1 MYDQRRHKRERAER
15 EKLTRRK
22 AEAVGSGGCMLGW
35 GQLLLRAGLCGAL
48 TAELRLMG
56 RGHEKRPKCSSWVQQ
71 VLPFALLPARDGACK
86 APEETGL
93 SLWSYGPSPI
103 PHPYGM
109 RSQGCAHGT
118 VLLGGGI
125 EAGAA
130 FCAAALPSCC
140 LGKHRAQQWVI
151 PVVLKAPAVR
161 NALEMGLQVA
171 PTGRDVH
178 NSWG

>member
-1 MYDQRRHKRERAER
+1 MGAASAPSWAVWSSDSRTAAHGVRAREE
-15 EKLTRRK
+15 TQ
-22 AEAVGSGGCMLGW
+22 M
-35 GQLLLRAGLCGAL
+35 QLLGAAGASLCPAPCTGWCL
-48 TAELRLMG
+48 QSP
-56 RGHEKRPKCSSWVQQ
+56 RG
-71 VLPFALLPARDGACK
+71 DGTV
-86 APEETGL
+86 PVE
-93 SLWSYGPSPI
+93 LWSFPY

>member
-1 MYDQRRHKRERAER
+1 M
-15 EKLTRRK
+15 
-22 AEAVGSGGCMLGW
+22 GSGGCTLGW

-103 PHPYGM
+103 PIPM
-109 RSQGCAHGT
+109 GCAHRDVPMGLSCWEVALKLGQLF
-118 VLLGGGI
+118 VLQHSP
-125 EAGAA
+125 
-130 FCAAALPSCC
+130 AAALGSTE
-140 LGKHRAQQWVI
+140 LSSG
-151 PVVLKAPAVR
+151 
-161 NALEMGLQVA
+161 
-171 PTGRDVH
+171 
-178 NSWG
+178 

>member
-1 MYDQRRHKRERAER
+1 
-15 EKLTRRK
+15 
-22 AEAVGSGGCMLGW
+22 MLGW

-48 TAELRLMG
+48 TAELRLIG
-56 RGHEKRPKCSSWVQQ
+56 RGHKKRPKCSSWVQQ
-71 VLPFALLPARDGACK
+71 VLPFALLPARDGCLQS
-86 APEETGL
+86 PRGDGTVPVE
-93 SLWSYGPSPI
+93 LWSFPY